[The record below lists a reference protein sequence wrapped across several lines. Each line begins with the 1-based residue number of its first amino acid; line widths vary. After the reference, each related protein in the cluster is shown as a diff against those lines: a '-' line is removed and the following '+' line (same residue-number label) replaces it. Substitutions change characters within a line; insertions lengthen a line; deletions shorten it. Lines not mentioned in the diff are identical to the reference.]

1 MSTYWHGLRFY
12 QLLNVSDD
20 LALLKYK
27 LWNNQINLNTIITNM
42 ARPVGEED
50 NNKIP
55 KAISRPEGGWFAKI
69 WDERKT
75 GDIRMIKLDRSEPF
89 TVWVDSIKRG
99 ESLSMIIEPKIES
112 DEKTELI
119 RLPQSKAFSIWC
131 IEQKLIADSDEPIE
145 SIPEEAF
152 SSVLNEE
159 NGENELIYNPFTIWT
174 TGQFLLAPKILK
186 IQLTSEDKQD
196 DEPANEMGGSKSE
209 ITSEKTDNINELK
222 NSSFP
227 VYSVLS
233 SVVLIAFII
242 WMFVK
247 ASQLSEVKVQKAN
260 LEETLALKEQDI
272 KEQENKI
279 AKADQDNL
287 KLTST
292 LSDERRKAKA
302 AALNAQEVKR
312 LELKKANDRLQEKVT
327 EIKKMAGQMQLN
339 QESFDNQKNALL
351 KRSDDLMGLISKL
364 KLDNAKSNEL
374 LKKSEEEI
382 EGSNKKVTSL
392 TKDISALNVALN
404 DSQELMK
411 SLQKMHEEKVKKME
425 SEKSQI
431 QELLEKELADKQKIT
446 NNLQTSK
453 SQIKELTIEVEGLRK
468 RIIELQEDQS
478 PNQ

>member
-1 MSTYWHGLRFY
+1 
-12 QLLNVSDD
+12 
-20 LALLKYK
+20 
-27 LWNNQINLNTIITNM
+27 
-42 ARPVGEED
+42 
-50 NNKIP
+50 
-55 KAISRPEGGWFAKI
+55 
-69 WDERKT
+69 
-75 GDIRMIKLDRSEPF
+75 
-89 TVWVDSIKRG
+89 
-99 ESLSMIIEPKIES
+99 
-112 DEKTELI
+112 
-119 RLPQSKAFSIWC
+119 
-131 IEQKLIADSDEPIE
+131 
-145 SIPEEAF
+145 
-152 SSVLNEE
+152 
-159 NGENELIYNPFTIWT
+159 
-174 TGQFLLAPKILK
+174 
-186 IQLTSEDKQD
+186 
-196 DEPANEMGGSKSE
+196 
-209 ITSEKTDNINELK
+209 
-222 NSSFP
+222 
-227 VYSVLS
+227 
-233 SVVLIAFII
+233 
-242 WMFVK
+242 MFVK

-272 KEQENKI
+272 KEQDIKI

-312 LELKKANDRLQEKVT
+312 LELKKVNDRLQEKVN

-364 KLDNAKSNEL
+364 KLDNSKSNEL

-446 NNLQTSK
+446 NNLETSK

>member
-1 MSTYWHGLRFY
+1 
-12 QLLNVSDD
+12 
-20 LALLKYK
+20 
-27 LWNNQINLNTIITNM
+27 M

-50 NNKIP
+50 NNEIP

-75 GDIRMIKLDRSEPF
+75 GERKMIKLDRSEPF
-89 TVWVDSIKRG
+89 TVWVDLIKLG
-99 ESLSMIIEPKIES
+99 KSLSTISDPKIES
-112 DEKTELI
+112 VKKIELI
-119 RLPQSKAFSIWC
+119 KLPQSKAFSIWC
-131 IEQKLIADSDEPIE
+131 MEQKLIADSEELIE

-159 NGENELIYNPFTIWT
+159 NGKSEFIHNPFTIWT
-174 TGQFLLAPKILK
+174 TGEFLLDPKILK
-186 IQLTSEDKQD
+186 IQLKSDDKKD
-196 DEPANEMGGSKSE
+196 GESANEIGGSKSE
-209 ITSEKTDNINELK
+209 ITSVETENINELK
-222 NSSFP
+222 SSSFP
-227 VYSVLS
+227 VYAVLS

-247 ASQLSEVKVQKAN
+247 ASQLSEVKVEKAN
-260 LEETLALKEQDI
+260 LEGTLVLKEKEI
-272 KEQENKI
+272 KEKDNKI

-292 LSDERRKAKA
+292 LSDERLKAKA

-312 LELKKANDRLQEKVT
+312 LELKKVNDRLQEKVT
-327 EIKKMAGQMQLN
+327 EIKKMAEQMQLN
-339 QESFDNQKNALL
+339 QENFDNQKSALS
-351 KRSDDLMGLISKL
+351 KQVDDLMVLISKL
-364 KLDNAKSNEL
+364 KLDNTKSNEL

-382 EGSNKKVTSL
+382 EGSNKKITSL
-392 TKDISALNVALN
+392 SNEISGLKVALN

-411 SLQKMHEEKVKKME
+411 SMQKMHQEKVKKME

-431 QELLEKELADKQKIT
+431 QDLLAKELADKQKIT
-446 NNLQTSK
+446 NNLETSQ
-453 SQIKELTIEVEGLRK
+453 SQLKELTIEVEGLKK

>member
-1 MSTYWHGLRFY
+1 MC
-12 QLLNVSDD
+12 
-20 LALLKYK
+20 
-27 LWNNQINLNTIITNM
+27 
-42 ARPVGEED
+42 
-50 NNKIP
+50 
-55 KAISRPEGGWFAKI
+55 
-69 WDERKT
+69 
-75 GDIRMIKLDRSEPF
+75 IR
-89 TVWVDSIKRG
+89 DS
-99 ESLSMIIEPKIES
+99 
-112 DEKTELI
+112 
-119 RLPQSKAFSIWC
+119 WC
-131 IEQKLIADSDEPIE
+131 IEQKLIADSDESIE

-196 DEPANEMGGSKSE
+196 DEPTNEMGGSKSE
-209 ITSEKTDNINELK
+209 ITSEKTDNINDLK

-233 SVVLIAFII
+233 SVVLIALII

-272 KEQENKI
+272 KEQEIKI

-312 LELKKANDRLQEKVT
+312 LELKKVNDRLQEKVT

-364 KLDNAKSNEL
+364 KL
-374 LKKSEEEI
+374 
-382 EGSNKKVTSL
+382 SL
-392 TKDISALNVALN
+392 I
-404 DSQELMK
+404 
-411 SLQKMHEEKVKKME
+411 H
-425 SEKSQI
+425 I
-431 QELLEKELADKQKIT
+431 
-446 NNLQTSK
+446 
-453 SQIKELTIEVEGLRK
+453 
-468 RIIELQEDQS
+468 
-478 PNQ
+478 